1 MRKYFPH
8 HNPGSI
14 KILKQWERIFLEEAE
29 GLMKKDEANPVL
41 STAIEKGRSQ
51 QLDPMVEEVLIAEN
65 QRLRIEIEY
74 L

>member
-1 MRKYFPH
+1 M
-8 HNPGSI
+8 
-14 KILKQWERIFLEEAE
+14 EEAE